1 MSAKQTNLTH
11 AFIYWRTRLQ
21 GLLRSKGVTADS
33 SEKYNDLVEKV
44 KNIKQ
49 RTDVCHGLWTT
60 TADADVF
67 SWENLTFMPAR
78 LGMSSQTVLAKSV
91 ISSETKTYIGA
102 LSVDFDKLVES
113 SPGIFTYNSVGTVG
127 TNDLTSALVATVTS
141 KEVNGVTLYDLS
153 VSFAKYNE
161 TYTPHIYFAPGY
173 EYEFVITSKEWFT
186 T

>member
-1 MSAKQTNLTH
+1 MAKQINLIH
-11 AFIYWRTRLQ
+11 SLIYWRTRLQ

-33 SEKYNDLVEKV
+33 SEKYNDLIEKV

-49 RTDVCHGLWTT
+49 RTDVCHGLWNTA
-60 TADADVF
+60 ADAAVF

-78 LGMSSQTVLAKSV
+78 MGISSQTVLAKSV
-91 ISSETKTYIGA
+91 ISSDTKTYIGA
-102 LSVDFDKLVES
+102 LSIDFDNLVES
-113 SPGIFTYNSVGTVG
+113 SPGIFTYTSTGSVS
-127 TNDLTSALVATVTS
+127 TNDLTSALSATVTT

-153 VSFAKYNE
+153 VSFETYNE
-161 TYTPHIYFAPGY
+161 TYTPKIYFAPGY